1 MTARQDL
8 FDSGKLKLE
17 DSPQSLQQDLMEALR
32 LGAISIGV
40 MLLAA
45 FFFSGIVHPLF
56 ALGSVEETV
65 MDVLTRLCLLALPFV
80 AYIASASVARR
91 YSATDTVRALGLA
104 LTCTVILFA
113 AISAGHYALS
123 YGVFAPRPSLQMT
136 LSQTDVGHPR

>member
-80 AYIASASVARR
+80 AYIAAASVARR
-91 YSATDTVRALGLA
+91 YSA
-104 LTCTVILFA
+104 
-113 AISAGHYALS
+113 AG
-123 YGVFAPRPSLQMT
+123 YGEKRWGWQ
-136 LSQTDVGHPR
+136 